1 MPVQRP
7 ELINAAFADGYNARD
22 VEALLELYEPT
33 AAVVN
38 RDGSVATGGKGVRE
52 HLAGLVAIGGRMAS
66 TNRYAVVHYDI
77 ALVGADWVID
87 LEDGSTPIRGST
99 AEVLRRQP
107 DGSWRYVIDHPNTTP
122 A

>member
-1 MPVQRP
+1 
-7 ELINAAFADGYNARD
+7 
-22 VEALLELYEPT
+22 
-33 AAVVN
+33 
-38 RDGSVATGGKGVRE
+38 
-52 HLAGLVAIGGRMAS
+52 MAS
-66 TNRYAVVHYDI
+66 TNRYAVVHDDI